1 VAQSALRAPFE
12 LREVPRGPVAFR
24 RRLQRLGPIAGL
36 IVPAGVLAAA
46 VVVWRAWPCDG
57 SACWTKGKFGFVL
70 AEMAAPTLLAVGY
83 PLQSSTT
90 RLVIAGVTSAIMWM
104 VIGGWAA
111 ARAVRSPV
119 ATWRD
124 WTREYVVILVAVWAG
139 VVGALVVVRFTTN
152 AV

>member
-1 VAQSALRAPFE
+1 MAQSALRVPFQ
-12 LREVPRGPVAFR
+12 LREVPHGPVAFR
-24 RRLQRLGPIAGL
+24 RRILRLGPLASL
-36 IVPAGVLAAA
+36 IVPGLVLAAA
-46 VVVWRAWPCDG
+46 VFVWRAWPCEG

-83 PLQSSTT
+83 PLQSSTA
-90 RLVIAGVTSAIMWM
+90 RLAIAGITSVVMWM
-104 VIGGWAA
+104 IIGGWAA

-124 WTREYVVILVAVWAG
+124 WVREYVVILIAVWGG
-139 VVGALVVVRFTTN
+139 VVLALFVVRLTTN